1 MSMASN
7 IQERRSA
14 KRYRHPL
21 QVSCMGTTTVSTDW
35 STSGL
40 KFKDFTGRLPSQ
52 GEIVD
57 LILSFK
63 VKSIRVT
70 IDCKAEVV
78 RISPQERMF
87 ALHFCNINSPEHDLI
102 TEFARYGM

>member
-1 MSMASN
+1 MTAALH

-21 QVSCMGTTTVSTDW
+21 QVSCMGTTTMSTDW

-40 KFKDFTGRLPSQ
+40 KFKDFPGRLPLQ

-57 LILSFK
+57 LVLSFK
-63 VKSIRVT
+63 VKRIRVS

-78 RISPQERMF
+78 RVSPDERMF
-87 ALHFCNINSPEHDLI
+87 ALHFCDINSPEHDMI